1 MSTATKHH
9 RKVHTAKHGGATVII
24 ELDDGQKVVV
34 SVEWIRGKG
43 KRLRLK
49 TVSTGPKVTF
59 ESH

>member
-24 ELDDGQKVVV
+24 EIDGQKVVV
-34 SVEWIRGKG
+34 SVDWIRGKG
-43 KRLRLK
+43 KRLKLK
-49 TVSTGPKVTF
+49 AVSTGPKVTF